1 MKINELVELS
11 HKTAKEKGWW
21 DSPRED
27 GTLLML
33 MVGELAE
40 AMEEMRND
48 KPGVYFN
55 TEQGPKTPEQI
66 ASGEVVYYN
75 PKPEGGL
82 IELADTIV
90 RIADYIG
97 HKGWDLEE
105 ALKLKME
112 YNKTREQRH
121 GGKKF

>member
-1 MKINELVELS
+1 MRINELVELS
-11 HKTAKEKGWW
+11 HKTAKDKGWW

-40 AMEEMRND
+40 AMEEARNGM
-48 KPGVYFN
+48 PAIYYN
-55 TEQGPKTPEQI
+55 TPEGPKTPKQI
-66 ASGEVVYYN
+66 KDEGIVNYN
-75 PKPEGGL
+75 PKTEGVL
-82 IELADTIV
+82 VELADTVV

-97 HKGWDLEE
+97 SKGWDLEE